1 MKLTFL
7 GAADTVTGSRHLL
20 QLGEQRLLLDAGL
33 FQGFKAL
40 RERNWMPLG
49 GPTDE
54 LDAVL
59 LSHAHLDHC
68 GYLPALRRQGFK
80 GPIYATAA
88 TRDLCNVLL
97 RDSAHL
103 QEEDAR
109 RANRDGSSR
118 HDKAQPL
125 YSVREAEAT
134 MKQFVAVPR
143 DGRVMLGG
151 TEVRFTPGGHL
162 LGATSIHV
170 RQGGRSLLFSGD
182 VGRAGDLLMPTP
194 QVPPV
199 ADIVMIESTYGN
211 RLHAPEDAQAR
222 LAQILRTTLK
232 RGGSL
237 LLPSFAIG
245 RAQALL
251 LVLQRLRN
259 AGELPLDVP
268 IWLDSPMAEQATEL
282 TIQHARL
289 LRISASE
296 ARSLTDRVHYVTKQA
311 QSLKLAASL
320 AAPRAKPAIVIS
332 ASGMA
337 TGGRVLN
344 YLETLAPQPRH
355 HIAFPGFQAG
365 GTRGARI
372 VAGEREVKIRGRWVP
387 VNAEISH
394 LDGFSGHADADGLL
408 QWLRATYAASARPP
422 EQVYVVHGE
431 PAAADA
437 LRGRIQDELGWA
449 VRVPQHRETVE
460 W

>member
-20 QLGEQRLLLDAGL
+20 SFSDQRLLLDAGL
-33 FQGFKAL
+33 FQGYKAL
-40 RERNWMPLG
+40 RERNWGPLG
-49 GPTDE
+49 TPAMQ

-88 TRDLCNVLL
+88 TRDLCDVLL

-118 HDKAQPL
+118 HDKALPL

-134 MKQFVAVPR
+134 LKAFAPLPR
-143 DGRVMLGG
+143 DGRLKLGA
-151 TEVRFTPGGHL
+151 TEVRFTPAGHL
-162 LGATSIHV
+162 LGASSIHV
-170 RQGGRSLLFSGD
+170 SHGGRSLLFSGD
-182 VGRAGDLLMPTP
+182 IGRVGDLMMPVP
-194 QVPPV
+194 QVPAA
-199 ADIVMIESTYGN
+199 ADVVLIESTYGN
-211 RLHAPEDAQAR
+211 RLHPAEDVQAR
-222 LAQILRTTLK
+222 LAQILRTTFK
-232 RGGSL
+232 RGGSV
-237 LLPSFAIG
+237 LLPSFAVG

-268 IWLDSPMAEQATEL
+268 IWLDSPMAEQATEITL
-282 TIQHARL
+282 KHARL
-289 LRISASE
+289 LRISAGE

-320 AAPRAKPAIVIS
+320 SQPRARPSVVIS

-344 YLETLAPQPRH
+344 YIEALAPQARH

-365 GTRGARI
+365 GTRGARM
-372 VAGEREVKIRGRWVP
+372 VGGEREVKVRGRWVP
-387 VNAEISH
+387 VNAEVSH
-394 LDGFSGHADADGLL
+394 LDGLSGHADAEGLL
-408 QWLRATYAASARPP
+408 QWLRALPRPP

-431 PAAADA
+431 PAASDA
-437 LRGRIQDELGWA
+437 LRGRIQDELGLR
-449 VRVPQHRETVE
+449 VRVPQHGETVSV
-460 W
+460 